1 MPQRKPQKQGKKKT
15 KTHKNQSSSDASDSF
30 IGTYDDAPTFSKDNQ
45 HIFSGYRINYDTP
58 KKIFKTLFMVHNES
72 VNIWSHLFAAL
83 IVLAVIVYAIVY
95 INPYVATQNGEQIT
109 FNEKVGEHLKYFEN
123 LTFIK

>member
-72 VNIWSHLFAAL
+72 V
-83 IVLAVIVYAIVY
+83 IVY